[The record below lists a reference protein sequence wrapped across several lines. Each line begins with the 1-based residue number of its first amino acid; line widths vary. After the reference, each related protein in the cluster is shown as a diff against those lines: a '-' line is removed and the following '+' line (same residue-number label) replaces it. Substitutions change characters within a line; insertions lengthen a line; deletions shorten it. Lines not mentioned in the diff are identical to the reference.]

1 MMVINGAWNFL
12 QLLLS
17 SEVILLAVSHSN
29 SVELVVLRSGLGV
42 KSISMVLVLV
52 RDLEVKL

>member
-17 SEVILLAVSHSN
+17 SEVILLAVSHSD

>member
-17 SEVILLAVSHSN
+17 SEVILLAVSHSY